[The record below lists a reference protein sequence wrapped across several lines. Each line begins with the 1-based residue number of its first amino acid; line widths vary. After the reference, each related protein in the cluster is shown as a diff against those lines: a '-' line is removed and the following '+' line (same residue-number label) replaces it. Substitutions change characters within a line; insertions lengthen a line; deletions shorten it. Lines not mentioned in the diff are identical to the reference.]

1 LICVG
6 IANSSKKGYV
16 MRQESE
22 LTEET
27 SNRQKFVRALF
38 FVAGTVS
45 LALGS
50 IGIVLPI
57 LPTTPFLLLAVACYC
72 RSSKRM
78 TRWVLTN
85 KYFGSYIRRY
95 KEGKGIPIKT
105 KIVALAALWITIG
118 YSAFFIV
125 NRWWIVQ
132 LILFVIAI
140 AVSTH
145 LIKLPTYRENKH

>member
-1 LICVG
+1 
-6 IANSSKKGYV
+6 
-16 MRQESE
+16 MEQESE
-22 LTEET
+22 LTKET
-27 SNRQKFVRALF
+27 NTRQKLVRALF

-45 LALGS
+45 LAIGT

-57 LPTTPFLLLAVACYC
+57 LPTTPLLLLALACYC

-78 TRWVLTN
+78 TKWVLTN

-105 KIVALAALWITIG
+105 KIIAIATLWITIS

-125 NRWWIVQ
+125 NIWIVQ

-140 AVSTH
+140 AVSIH
-145 LIKLPTYRENKH
+145 ILRLPTYRQTQA

>member
-1 LICVG
+1 
-6 IANSSKKGYV
+6 
-16 MRQESE
+16 MEQESE
-22 LTEET
+22 LAKET
-27 SNRQKFVRALF
+27 NTRQKIVRALF

-45 LALGS
+45 LALGT

-57 LPTTPFLLLAVACYC
+57 LPTTPLLLLALACYC

-78 TRWVLTN
+78 TKWVLSN

-105 KIVALAALWITIG
+105 KIVAIATLWITIS

-125 NRWWIVQ
+125 NNWWIVQ
-132 LILFVIAI
+132 LILFTIAT
-140 AVSTH
+140 AVSIH
-145 LIKLPTYRENKH
+145 IIRLPTYKQTRARANYQKKSMHTKT

>member
-1 LICVG
+1 
-6 IANSSKKGYV
+6 
-16 MRQESE
+16 MEQESE
-22 LTEET
+22 LTKET
-27 SNRQKFVRALF
+27 NTEQKIVRALF

-45 LALGS
+45 LALGT

-57 LPTTPFLLLAVACYC
+57 LPTTPLLLLALACYC

-78 TRWVLTN
+78 TKWVLTN

-105 KIVALAALWITIG
+105 KIATIATLWITIS

-125 NRWWIVQ
+125 NIWIVQ
-132 LILFVIAI
+132 LILFAIAI
-140 AVSTH
+140 AVSIH
-145 LIKLPTYRENKH
+145 ILRVPTYRETPS

>member
-1 LICVG
+1 M
-6 IANSSKKGYV
+6 A
-16 MRQESE
+16 MQQETE
-22 LTEET
+22 LTKET
-27 SNRQKFVRALF
+27 NTEQKIVRALF

-45 LALGS
+45 LAIGT

-57 LPTTPFLLLAVACYC
+57 LPTTPLLLLALACYC

-78 TRWVLTN
+78 TKWVLTN

-105 KIVALAALWITIG
+105 KIIALAALWITIS

-125 NRWWIVQ
+125 NIWIVQ
-132 LILFVIAI
+132 LILFAIAI
-140 AVSTH
+140 AVSIH
-145 LIKLPTYRENKH
+145 IIRLPTYRETKH

>member
-1 LICVG
+1 
-6 IANSSKKGYV
+6 
-16 MRQESE
+16 MTMQQEPE
-22 LTEET
+22 LTKEINT
-27 SNRQKFVRALF
+27 RQKFVRALF

-45 LALGS
+45 LAVGT

-57 LPTTPFLLLAVACYC
+57 LPTTPLLLLALACYC

-78 TRWVLTN
+78 TEWVLTN

-105 KIVALAALWITIG
+105 KIVALATLWITIS

-125 NRWWIVQ
+125 NNWWIVQ
-132 LILFVIAI
+132 LILFTIAT
-140 AVSTH
+140 AVSIH
-145 LIKLPTYRENKH
+145 IIRLPTYMESRH

>member
-1 LICVG
+1 
-6 IANSSKKGYV
+6 
-16 MRQESE
+16 MEQESE
-22 LTEET
+22 LTKET
-27 SNRQKFVRALF
+27 NTEQKIVRALF

-45 LALGS
+45 LAIGT

-57 LPTTPFLLLAVACYC
+57 LPTTPLLLLALACYC

-78 TRWVLTN
+78 TKWVLTN

-105 KIVALAALWITIG
+105 KIAAIATLWITIS

-125 NRWWIVQ
+125 NIWIVQ
-132 LILFVIAI
+132 LILFAIAI
-140 AVSTH
+140 AVSIH
-145 LIKLPTYRENKH
+145 ILRLPTYRETKH

>member
-1 LICVG
+1 
-6 IANSSKKGYV
+6 
-16 MRQESE
+16 MTQQSE
-22 LTEET
+22 LTKET
-27 SNRQKFVRALF
+27 NTRPNFVRALF

-45 LALGS
+45 LVLGT

-118 YSAFFIV
+118 YSALFIV

-132 LILFVIAI
+132 LILFAIAI

-145 LIKLPTYRENKH
+145 LITLPTYREPKH

>member
-1 LICVG
+1 
-6 IANSSKKGYV
+6 
-16 MRQESE
+16 MQQETE
-22 LTEET
+22 LTKET
-27 SNRQKFVRALF
+27 NTRQKVVRALF

-45 LALGS
+45 LALGT

-57 LPTTPFLLLAVACYC
+57 LPTTPLLLLALACYC

-78 TRWVLTN
+78 TKWVLTN

-105 KIVALAALWITIG
+105 KIIAISTLWITIS

-125 NRWWIVQ
+125 NIWIVQ
-132 LILFVIAI
+132 LILFAIAI
-140 AVSTH
+140 AVSIH
-145 LIKLPTYRENKH
+145 IIRLPTYRETKH

>member
-1 LICVG
+1 
-6 IANSSKKGYV
+6 
-16 MRQESE
+16 MEQESE
-22 LTEET
+22 LTKET
-27 SNRQKFVRALF
+27 NTRQKFVRALF

-45 LALGS
+45 LAIGT

-57 LPTTPFLLLAVACYC
+57 LPTTPLLLLALACYC

-78 TRWVLTN
+78 TKWVLTN

-105 KIVALAALWITIG
+105 KIIAIATLWITIS

-125 NRWWIVQ
+125 NIWWIVQ

-140 AVSTH
+140 AVSIH
-145 LIKLPTYRENKH
+145 ILRLPTYRETPS

>member
-1 LICVG
+1 M
-6 IANSSKKGYV
+6 A
-16 MRQESE
+16 MQQESE
-22 LTEET
+22 INNENTA
-27 SNRQKFVRALF
+27 RQKFVRALF
-38 FVAGTVS
+38 FVAGTIS
-45 LALGS
+45 LAFGT
-50 IGIVLPI
+50 IGIVLPV
-57 LPTTPFLLLAVACYC
+57 LPTTPLLLLALACYC

-78 TRWVLTN
+78 TKWVLTN

-95 KEGKGIPIKT
+95 REGKGIPIKT

-145 LIKLPTYRENKH
+145 LIRLPTYREPKH

>member
-1 LICVG
+1 
-6 IANSSKKGYV
+6 
-16 MRQESE
+16 MEQESE
-22 LTEET
+22 LTKET
-27 SNRQKFVRALF
+27 NTRQKLVRALF

-45 LALGS
+45 LAIGT

-57 LPTTPFLLLAVACYC
+57 LPTTPLLLLALACYC

-78 TRWVLTN
+78 TKWVLTN

-105 KIVALAALWITIG
+105 KIIAIATLWITIS

-125 NRWWIVQ
+125 NIWWIVQ
-132 LILFVIAI
+132 LILFAIAI
-140 AVSTH
+140 AVSIH
-145 LIKLPTYRENKH
+145 ILRLPIYREPPS

>member
-1 LICVG
+1 
-6 IANSSKKGYV
+6 
-16 MRQESE
+16 MEQESE
-22 LTEET
+22 LTKET
-27 SNRQKFVRALF
+27 NTEQKIVRALF

-45 LALGS
+45 LAVGT

-57 LPTTPFLLLAVACYC
+57 LPTTPLLLLALTCYC

-78 TRWVLTN
+78 TKWVLTN

-105 KIVALAALWITIG
+105 KIIALAALWITIS

-125 NRWWIVQ
+125 NKWWIVQ

-140 AVSTH
+140 AVSIH
-145 LIKLPTYRENKH
+145 ILRLPTYREIKH

>member
-1 LICVG
+1 
-6 IANSSKKGYV
+6 
-16 MRQESE
+16 MEQESE
-22 LTEET
+22 LTQET
-27 SNRQKFVRALF
+27 NTRQKLVRALF

-45 LALGS
+45 LAIGT

-57 LPTTPFLLLAVACYC
+57 LPTTPLLLLALACYC

-78 TRWVLTN
+78 TKWVLTN

-105 KIVALAALWITIG
+105 KIIAISTLWITIS

-125 NRWWIVQ
+125 NIWIVQ

-140 AVSTH
+140 AVSIH
-145 LIKLPTYRENKH
+145 ILRLPTYRQTQA

>member
-1 LICVG
+1 
-6 IANSSKKGYV
+6 
-16 MRQESE
+16 MEQESE
-22 LTEET
+22 LAKET
-27 SNRQKFVRALF
+27 NTRQKIVRALF

-45 LALGS
+45 LAIGA

-57 LPTTPFLLLAVACYC
+57 LPTTPLLLLALACYC
-72 RSSKRM
+72 RSSERM
-78 TRWVLTN
+78 TKWVLTN

-105 KIVALAALWITIG
+105 KIIAISTLWITIS

-125 NRWWIVQ
+125 NIWIVQ

-140 AVSTH
+140 AVSIH
-145 LIKLPTYRENKH
+145 ILRLPTYRETKR